1 MYLKEL
7 NGLEEK
13 YKSEKKGVE
22 EKLKT
27 LRKDY
32 SLQKG
37 KFDPLE
43 KERLILEKELE
54 SIEIKISSFQN
65 EFDFKEKKKSQRK
78 VIIGI
83 ILFYVSYGIADEL
96 DLTRSGDYG
105 GFLIMCS
112 VISIYG
118 LINYIFTTKRK
129 KIFNKKFNEIKKK
142 KHIKVDEIKKNST
155 ILYPIQQKLQD
166 CKNEIDDLSNNVNRL
181 ELYLVNSELLR
192 DTKNVLDKDD
202 NQKLDLVEST
212 HIDQLIENNQVKI
225 REIEKSENKS
235 YIPDLVKI
243 NLFLNDYQKGIII
256 EFDKIQ
262 SEIENVD
269 YKNNLDIFKRD
280 LNFYKVLIT
289 NLILM
294 IRNLINDN
302 LVGYYKTH
310 DMFDKLSIFESNY
323 EKKLIS
329 ELIGVKNIT
338 KQLIDVTLESRDQIT
353 SELINL
359 NVSMDIMSD
368 ELRDLNS
375 VLNK

>member
-32 SLQKG
+32 SLQKV

-105 GFLIMCS
+105 GFLMCS

-243 NLFLNDYQKGIII
+243 NLFLNDYQKGIIT